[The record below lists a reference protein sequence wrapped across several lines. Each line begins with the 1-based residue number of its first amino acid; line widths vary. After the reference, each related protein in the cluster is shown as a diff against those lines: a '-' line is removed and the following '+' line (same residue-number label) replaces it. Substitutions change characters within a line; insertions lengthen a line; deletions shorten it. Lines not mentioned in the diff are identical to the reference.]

1 MQNRF
6 CVKEMYENYIFD
18 LYGTLVDIRTNENK
32 PYLWQKMSEIYSALG
47 ADYTAKELKAAFREL
62 EQEIVAELPV
72 YGEPELGK
80 VFAGLFQKKGV
91 DCNSQLIKNT
101 AIVFRTISRQKLK
114 TYEGVIDTLN
124 NLRKNGKGVYLLSN
138 AQSDFTRPE
147 LDMLGLTPCFDGILI
162 SSEEGYKK
170 PSPIFYHRLLEKFEL
185 HAANCL
191 MVGNDESSD
200 IAGAIAVGMNSLY
213 IHTEIS
219 PQEPVKKLATFNVL
233 DGDWEKVSKILKS
246 TM

>member
-47 ADYTAKELKAAFREL
+47 ADYTAKELKAAYREL

-80 VFAGLFQKKGV
+80 VFEGLFQKKGV

-200 IAGAIAVGMNSLY
+200 IAGAIAVGMDSLY